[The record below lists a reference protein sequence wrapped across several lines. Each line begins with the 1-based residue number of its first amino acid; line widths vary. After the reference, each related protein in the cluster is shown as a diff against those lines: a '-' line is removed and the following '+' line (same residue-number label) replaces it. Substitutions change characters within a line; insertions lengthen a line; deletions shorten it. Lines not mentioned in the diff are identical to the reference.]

1 VLIFPHFTAWTART
15 RKEDEMTKLSD
26 IRDNLKNSPPRLLK
40 VVDELLEWCNPALR
54 DLSRG
59 SKGRDPIMLRLELM
73 ERGLYP
79 YQPGSR
85 PVDILGD
92 GITPRGP
99 YQELGFIVDDYL
111 VGVLTGDVYENILRL
126 IEREGAPFLPARG
139 DEESIRDFLLRM
151 RSWCLRV
158 RRNHSEVGHSA
169 DFHSVRWHGQDF
181 TFSHQQAAVVRL
193 LWTAHENGTP
203 DLSQETLLD
212 KSGSSGGRLRDVFK
226 EANGT
231 HPAWSTMIVESRKGV
246 FRLSEPEKKS

>member
-1 VLIFPHFTAWTART
+1 
-15 RKEDEMTKLSD
+15 MTKLSD

-158 RRNHSEVGHSA
+158 RPDHSERPLPLSKAATLIYEKLLSLKPHEA
-169 DFHSVRWHGQDF
+169 MLTRQIQDWYEVK
-181 TFSHQQAAVVRL
+181 AKANL
-193 LWTAHENGTP
+193 DEGTWKKLRKEMEP
-203 DLSQETLLD
+203 YGLKNRRRAGYYIDQKMTL
-212 KSGSSGGRLRDVFK
+212 
-226 EANGT
+226 
-231 HPAWSTMIVESRKGV
+231 
-246 FRLSEPEKKS
+246 